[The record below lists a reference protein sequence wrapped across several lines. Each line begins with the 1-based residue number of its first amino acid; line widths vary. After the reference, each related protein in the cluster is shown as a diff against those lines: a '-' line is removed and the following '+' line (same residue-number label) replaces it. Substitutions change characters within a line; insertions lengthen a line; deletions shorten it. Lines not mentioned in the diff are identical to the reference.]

1 MRISAGVQTCALPI
15 SVLAQVLCG
24 FRLGPLL
31 VSRIGGIPEEPRG
44 CGEAE
49 GTLEREIGVVSGF
62 ISARIVALVRR
73 AVGGRNVPL
82 TYRDIEADIV
92 PVRDAAELVQVS
104 PAYPEHPLGEGIG
117 WWG

>member
-1 MRISAGVQTCALPI
+1 MPRVSFFDDTATTEIYTYCHTLSLHDALPI
-15 SVLAQVLCG
+15 SDPQQVSAVAGLRLIDPVLSQVLCG

-62 ISARIVALVRR
+62 IRSEERR
-73 AVGGRNVPL
+73 VGK
-82 TYRDIEADIV
+82 EC
-92 PVRDAAELVQVS
+92 VS
-104 PAYPEHPLGEGIG
+104 TCRSRWSPSH
-117 WWG
+117 

>member
-73 AVGGRNVPL
+73 AVGGRKVPL

-92 PVRDAAELVQVS
+92 PFRDAADSVLVMQAS
-104 PAYPEHPLGEGIG
+104 TRPRAG
-117 WWG
+117 